1 MDDAD
6 SDVED
11 LEQDIEKLNV
21 SVRAF
26 LASHHG
32 VPQPAAA
39 APSARPAPRS
49 RKPQEPRGDIK
60 ARLFRANRA
69 FMAGELQQAKDLVF
83 DVIRINAETHQA
95 WTTLSSIFREEG
107 HMDKAL
113 MSMVYAAHLRP
124 KDAQAWLKCAGFALD
139 VAEEHPEVDLTTARM
154 CYSAAVSADPK
165 NTDARLGRALACH
178 RLGHVSLAVTDY
190 KFVLARRPLDPDIIR
205 KLAEACMDS
214 KNVATAA
221 VSAIDAYDALFRH
234 AEAFPDSGEA
244 AQISWYDVGIYSE
257 LLSYADRP
265 RDAIFQLK
273 AQSRR
278 LLGRREEVFWD
289 QWQGDDREF
298 DEDDSRRLE
307 VPEYHHMPRDPAA
320 YGLGLSKD
328 LRVRLA
334 IYRLTVEDTE
344 EALVS
349 ETRRSPIP

>member
-11 LEQDIEKLNV
+11 LEQDIEKLNEN
-21 SVRAF
+21 VRAF

-32 VPQPAAA
+32 VPEPPPAAPA
-39 APSARPAPRS
+39 TRAPPRS
-49 RKPQEPRGDIK
+49 SRKATEPRGDIK

-69 FMAGELQQAKDLVF
+69 FMAGDLQQAKDLVS

-154 CYSAAVSADPK
+154 CYSAAVTADPK
-165 NTDARLGRALACH
+165 NTDARLGRALTCH
-178 RLGHVSLAVTDY
+178 RLGHVSLAVADY
-190 KFVLARRPLDPDIIR
+190 NFVLARKPLDLDIIR

-214 KNVATAA
+214 KNVAAA
-221 VSAIDAYDALFRH
+221 AGSALAAYDVLFRH
-234 AEAFPDSGEA
+234 TEAFPDAGEA
-244 AQISWYDVGIYSE
+244 AQISWYDVGVYSE
-257 LLSYADRP
+257 LLACAERP

-273 AQSRR
+273 SLARR
-278 LLGRREEVFWD
+278 LLGRGQDIFWD
-289 QWQGDDREF
+289 RWQDDDREF
-298 DEDDSRRLE
+298 DEDGSRRVE
-307 VPEYHHMPRDPAA
+307 VDEYNLLPHHPMA
-320 YGLGLSKD
+320 YGLGLPKD

-334 IYRLTVEDTE
+334 IYRMTAGDIQ
-344 EALVS
+344 EALVC
-349 ETRRSPIP
+349 